1 VTTLKYCRNTG
12 SHCNSLQSTATLR
25 NSNLYITVQ
34 QSQDGNPALKK
45 HTLLHTAARCSN
57 GSILQHSTLQ
67 HTAAHCSTLQHTAAH
82 CSTLQHTAA
91 HCSTL
96 RLTAAHYNALQH
108 ATTHCNTL
116 QRTAT
121 HRNSNRKMVDPSAVM
136 HCKHTL

>member
-91 HCSTL
+91 HCDLLQHTTTHCNTPQ
-96 RLTAAHYNALQH
+96 RTATRYNALQH
-108 ATTHCNTL
+108 
-116 QRTAT
+116 TAT
-121 HRNSNRKMVDPSAVM
+121 AIARWSTRRQ
-136 HCKHTL
+136 